1 MCFETIKNRNDSWP
15 WLSCPSFHS
24 RGSMKHGYIL
34 YTYLQLPP
42 RSWDIPT
49 RHLLL
54 GDFWVP
60 KNDGYSQHAFCD
72 AQSLRQGFHQ
82 FHVILLMEEIL
93 HQLIWWKSH
102 YLQAFINPKWCRIFF
117 HQQQDFRFRL
127 ISWKWSTQSTTPCAQ
142 KEERTTSWWF
152 QFSSILPQEL
162 VRWFPIF
169 RPVHLFSKK
178 LAEQIIKLPRK
189 VIFFPP
195 GFSCP

>member
-1 MCFETIKNRNDSWP
+1 MRYPHKAFVAWGFLGSKKW
-15 WLSCPSFHS
+15 WLLPACLLWCPESPA
-24 RGSMKHGYIL
+24 RI
-34 YTYLQLPP
+34 
-42 RSWDIPT
+42 
-49 RHLLL
+49 
-54 GDFWVP
+54 
-60 KNDGYSQHAFCD
+60 
-72 AQSLRQGFHQ
+72 HQ